1 MTLAD
6 IAALENAG
14 RSTMV
19 WVPEPD
25 QPGSRLPAL
34 TGIAA
39 SALGFFAVAGM
50 LLAYVIWRRRNWRF
64 EP

>member
-1 MTLAD
+1 MTNAD

-19 WVPEPD
+19 WAPEPD
-25 QPGSRLPAL
+25 RPGVRLPAL
-34 TGIAA
+34 MGIAA

-50 LLAYVIWRRRNWRF
+50 LLAFAI
-64 EP
+64 